1 MFLRVQKGGT
11 ALHEASKAGHLE
23 VVLYL
28 CSRNEGGKQLLMDK
42 TPVSFVYFQA
52 LRGSRLPKDEG
63 QQCASCGRQEN
74 SG

>member
-42 TPVSFVYFQA
+42 RYSVTRVSFFSFSG
-52 LRGSRLPKDEG
+52 GSAEG
-63 QQCASCGRQEN
+63 
-74 SG
+74 